1 MRGART
7 TIRRV
12 NDALE
17 AAGFK
22 GVELV
27 RGNGYFYFSGGDTV
41 RWHTTAVYTNRLTGM
56 TVDEWVDEAR
66 RLREEAW

>member
-1 MRGART
+1 MART

-17 AAGFK
+17 AAGFE

-27 RGNGYFYFSGGDTV
+27 RGNGYFYFSGGDTW
-41 RWHTTAVYTNRLTGM
+41 RWTTTAVYTNRLTGM
-56 TVDEWVDEAR
+56 TVEEWVNEAR
-66 RLREEAW
+66 WLREGA

>member
-1 MRGART
+1 MART

-17 AAGFK
+17 AAGFE

-41 RWHTTAVYTNRLTGM
+41 RWHTSGVYGVSRLTAM
-56 TVDEWVDEAR
+56 SVEEWVNEAR
-66 RLREEAW
+66 RLREEA

>member
-1 MRGART
+1 MART

-12 NDALE
+12 NEALA
-17 AAGFK
+17 AAGFR

-27 RGNGYFYFSGGDTV
+27 RGNGYFYFSGGDAD
-41 RWHTTAVYTNRLTGM
+41 RWHTTAVYTDRLTGM
-56 TVDEWVDEAR
+56 TVEQWVDEAR